1 MAETAMTARRSVPGV
16 SRTKLAKAVA
26 SETGIGQKAAFHAV
40 GAVFR
45 EIETRLAAGE
55 RVVVANFGS
64 FTPVERPE
72 RPFVIPGTGERGVAP
87 ARRAVRFLAA
97 AGLKRAV
104 NAETEA

>member
-1 MAETAMTARRSVPGV
+1 MAGTAMAGRRSVPGV

-26 SETGIGQKAAFHAV
+26 SETGIGQKTAFQAV
-40 GAVFR
+40 GVVFQ

-55 RVVVANFGS
+55 RVVVAHFGS

-72 RPFVIPGTGERGVAP
+72 RPFIDPRTGERGMAS
-87 ARRAVRFLAA
+87 ARRAVRFVPAPA
-97 AGLKRAV
+97 LKRAV